1 MNIIVTGGAG
11 FIGSHLV
18 ATLLEKGEKVSV
30 IDDFNSFYDP
40 ALKRENIEPFLS
52 NPNFTLHELD
62 IRDLG
67 SLRLAIGQSEP
78 DVICHL
84 AARAGVRPSISEPIL
99 YEEVNCLGTLNILES
114 IKGLG
119 LKNFVF
125 AASSSVY
132 GLNSKSPFSED
143 DPITMPIS
151 PYASTKR
158 AGELM
163 CFTYAH
169 LYGLPVTCLRFF
181 TVYGEAGRPE
191 MAVAKFTRAIY
202 DGTELPVYGDGSAI
216 RDFTYVGDII
226 EGVMGSIYN
235 PFEYEIINIGGSK
248 TIDVNGL
255 ISIIEDKLGKKAKVK
270 YLDAAPGDVPLTYAD
285 VSKARRMIGYEPK
298 IGVEAGVERY
308 VKWFLAREERGI

>member
-1 MNIIVTGGAG
+1 MKVIVTGGAG

-18 ATLLEKGEKVSV
+18 KALLDRGESVAV
-30 IDDFNSFYDP
+30 IDDFNAFYDP
-40 ALKRENIEPFLS
+40 ALKRENVEPHLK
-52 NPNFTLHELD
+52 NPKFTLHELD
-62 IRDLG
+62 IRDLDAV
-67 SLRLAIGQSEP
+67 RT
-78 DVICHL
+78 VIEKERPEVVCHL
-84 AARAGVRPSISEPIL
+84 AARAGVRPSIEEPIL

-114 IKGLG
+114 IKEIG

-163 CFTYAH
+163 SFTYSH
-169 LYGLPVTCLRFF
+169 LYDLPVTCLRFF

-191 MAVAKFTRAIY
+191 MAVAKFTRHIY
-202 DGTELPVYGDGSAI
+202 DGTELEVYGDGSAI

-226 EGVMGSIYN
+226 DGVMGAVYK
-235 PFEYEIINIGGSK
+235 PFRYEIINIGGSK
-248 TIDVNGL
+248 TIDVSGL
-255 ISIIEDKLGKKAKVK
+255 ISTIEDKLGKPARIK

-285 VSKARRMIGYEPK
+285 VTKARELIGYAPK
-298 IGVEAGVERY
+298 VGIEEGIERY
-308 VKWFLAREERGI
+308 VKWFLAREDK